1 MGGNISTDKMSRIR
15 PDPDPPTMADTD
27 CSRNLFAGRGPGP
40 GGEAAGQ
47 LQCRHVSQA
56 LGLSDLR
63 VS

>member
-1 MGGNISTDKMSRIR
+1 MSRIR
-15 PDPDPPTMADTD
+15 PDPDPPTIADTD